1 MASLQEQL
9 VILRRGAE
17 QVTPSDEF
25 TRKLERSITT
35 GKPLRVKYGIDPTGI
50 DVHLGHTVPLRK
62 LRQFQQL
69 GHQAVLIIG
78 NYTALVGDPSGRD
91 QSRAKLTQEQVEA
104 NAIDYLKQVGK
115 IIDTSKAEVRY
126 NGEWFGKHAFL
137 DVLSLTSK
145 ITVQRMLER
154 DDFTKRY
161 KSGTPIYLHEC
172 LYPLMQGQDSVEIH
186 ADVEL
191 GGTEQLFNLMMG
203 RHLQT
208 DAGQEPQV
216 CLTLPILR
224 GLDGERRMGKSLKNY
239 VGVGEPAY
247 EQCAKTMSIPD
258 NLMAEWFKLLTDRHE
273 DEVKQLTDGAV
284 THPMQAK
291 KLLAKDIVTF
301 YYGAQAADEA
311 VAEWE
316 KRFSQRQDPTEIPT
330 LVVPT
335 ADILEGAI
343 GGVRAL
349 VLAGFAKSNGEAKRL
364 VEGGGVTFGLD
375 KTKLTD
381 IQMKLTIPSDGLL
394 LRVGARKIVRLVLS

>member
-1 MASLQEQL
+1 MRPLEEQL
-9 VILRRGAE
+9 LILRRGAD
-17 QVTPSDEF
+17 QITPSEEF
-25 TRKLERSITT
+25 TKKLQRSIAT

-91 QSRAKLTQEQVEA
+91 QTRAKLTKEQVEA

-115 IIDTSKAEVRY
+115 IIDISQAEVRY
-126 NGEWFGKHAFL
+126 NGEWFGKNSFL
-137 DVLSLTSK
+137 DVLSLMSK
-145 ITVQRMLER
+145 ITIQRMLER

-161 KSGTPIYLHEC
+161 KAGTPIYLHEC
-172 LYPLMQGQDSVEIH
+172 LYPLMQGQDSVEIK

-208 DAGQEPQV
+208 DAGQEPQI

-247 EQCAKTMSIPD
+247 EQFAKTMSIPD
-258 NLMAEWFKLLTDRHE
+258 ALMGEWLKLLTDRSE
-273 DEVKQLTDGAV
+273 DEIKQLTDPG
-284 THPMQAK
+284 THPMAAK
-291 KLLAKDIVTF
+291 KTLAREIVTF
-301 YYGAQAADEA
+301 YYGEAAAQEA
-311 VAEWE
+311 QGEWE
-316 KRFSQRQDPTEIPT
+316 KRFSQRQDPSDIAVLNVSGAELQDGT
-330 LVVPT
+330 LSVVK
-335 ADILEGAI
+335 AM
-343 GGVRAL
+343 VR
-349 VLAGFAKSNGEAKRL
+349 AGFAKSNGEARRL
-364 VEGGGVTFGLD
+364 IEQGGVTIGPNKD
-375 KTKLTD
+375 KVGD
-381 IQMKLTIPSDGLL
+381 FQMKLTIPSEGLL
-394 LRVGARKIVRLVLS
+394 LRVGARKIVRLMLS